1 MIDFGHIGA
10 DQMDQALFSAL
21 WSALDQQPLGAISL
35 EQLAGEAA
43 LALTD
48 LYVRY
53 ANSDGVL
60 LAALRALDA
69 ASLRQSADN
78 FADVPEATVHEKLL
92 EGLISR
98 FELYAP
104 LKVQLKAVDSA
115 AQRNPVLAACLLA
128 RLADMTDRLL
138 SLCGDEVTGWRRQ
151 ARINGI
157 VAVML
162 RVRPVWQADDTADL
176 SLTLS
181 SLDKELR
188 RAAEWAVSLRVL
200 DAADLDE
207 AVAPQASKQ
216 EPV

>member
-1 MIDFGHIGA
+1 MKPGWHS
-10 DQMDQALFSAL
+10 QS
-21 WSALDQQPLGAISL
+21 
-35 EQLAGEAA
+35 
-43 LALTD
+43 

-53 ANSDGVL
+53 ADSDAVL

-69 ASLRQSADN
+69 AALRQSADD
-78 FADVPEATVHEKLL
+78 FADVPEASVYEKLL

-104 LKVQLKAVDSA
+104 LRAQMKAVHSA

-151 ARINGI
+151 ARIKGI
-157 VAVML
+157 MAVLL
-162 RVRPVWQADDTADL
+162 RVRPVWQSDDTADL

-188 RAAEWAVSLRVL
+188 RAAEWAVSFRVL
-200 DAADLDE
+200 DAADLDD
-207 AVAPQASKQ
+207 AVAPQTSKQ